1 MLVFELFYFFNMKS
15 YTILRFLL
23 TFFALVFIST
33 STFAS
38 EPTVWTVD
46 SRAEVLRG
54 DAKGVSISDTGAIVL
69 APKVAE
75 VYSTGQSY
83 VWSSA
88 VDGQGNVYLGTGNDG
103 KIFKID
109 AAGKGAL
116 FYDSNELDVSALAV
130 GKDGAVYAGTS
141 PDGKVYR
148 IAADGKAEVY
158 FDPGDKYIWS
168 LAVMADGSLAVGTG
182 ENGKLYKVKSAGATP
197 ESALLFDSSEAHII
211 SLAADSK
218 GNLYAGTDSNGVV
231 LRFDPDGKPF
241 AMLDVPLRE
250 VHDLSV
256 GPDGSVYAL
265 ALSDSASSSTASTAV
280 TATTV
285 SATPATATSS
295 TSDDANPTPT
305 PARSRNDL
313 NNVKSAVFRIF
324 PDGGSEILW
333 SSTTVIGFSVYAH
346 QTGNGFLLGTSDKGR
361 IYSITN
367 DGRETLL
374 LQTNEGQVSNILTD
388 GKKLLAASSNQG
400 KLYSFG
406 AESNAEGSYE
416 SSVRD
421 AKTSA
426 SWGRVWWTGAGNIEL
441 QTRSG
446 NTEKPDETWSAWSMP
461 QRDPKGGQ
469 IASPKARYFQW
480 KATLRGAATLND
492 VSVSYLGKNI
502 APEVLSIN
510 VLPTNVGLAAN
521 MMQPSDPAIEASG
534 IDPADLGMPQTA
546 NIPPRRFYQRGARAF
561 QWTAEDRNGDK
572 MEYDIYYREVK
583 ETNFHLL
590 KDSTKDTF
598 YTLDGLTLPDGRYVF
613 KIVASDALSNPA
625 SEALSGDRQS
635 EPVDIDNT
643 PPTVQV
649 VGVPQSSGD
658 KVRIVFQASESSGII
673 ERAEY
678 SVDGSTWRSVY
689 SDDGI
694 SDSASE
700 KYTLDIPLKAPGE
713 YVVALRVFDQNGN
726 AGSAR
731 TIVKK

>member
-1 MLVFELFYFFNMKS
+1 MKLFAK
-15 YTILRFLL
+15 ILLAGLL
-23 TFFALVFIST
+23 ALVNSNA
-33 STFAS
+33 FAG

-69 APKVAE
+69 APKLTE
-75 VYSTGQSY
+75 VFSTGQSY
-83 VWSSA
+83 VWSSVA
-88 VDGQGNVYLGTGNDG
+88 DAQGNVYLGTGNDG
-103 KIFKID
+103 KVFKVD
-109 AAGKGAL
+109 ATGKGTL
-116 FYDSNELDVSALAV
+116 FYDSNELDVAALAI

-148 IAADGKAEVY
+148 ITQDGKAEVY

-182 ENGKLYKVKSAGATP
+182 ENGKLYKVKSAGAKP
-197 ESALLFDSSEAHII
+197 EESLLFDSSETHII
-211 SLAADSK
+211 SLAADNK
-218 GNLYAGTDSNGVV
+218 GNLYAGTDPGGIV
-231 LRFDPDGKPF
+231 LRFGPDGKPF

-256 GPDGSVYAL
+256 GSDGSVYVL
-265 ALSDSASSSTASTAV
+265 ALSDSASTSSASAAV
-280 TATTV
+280 TAATV
-285 SATPATATSS
+285 SATPGSATTTSS
-295 TSDDANPTPT
+295 ANDDSNPQPT
-305 PARSRNDL
+305 PAHSRNDL
-313 NNVKSAVFRIF
+313 NNVKSAVFRIL
-324 PDGGSEILW
+324 PDGGNEILW
-333 SSTTVIGFSVYAH
+333 SSTTVTGFSVHAH
-346 QTGNGFLLGTSDKGR
+346 QTGSGVLLGTSDKGR
-361 IYSITN
+361 IYNITN

-388 GKKLLAASSNQG
+388 GKKLFAASSNQG

-406 AESNAEGSYE
+406 AENNAEGSYE

-426 SWGRVWWTGAGNIEL
+426 AWGRVWWNGTGNIEL
-441 QTRSG
+441 QTRTG
-446 NTEKPDETWSAWSMP
+446 NTEKPDETWSAWSAA

-469 IASPKARYFQW
+469 ITSPKARYLQW
-480 KATLRGAATLND
+480 KAVLRGASTLND
-492 VSVSYLGKNI
+492 VSVSYLGKNV
-502 APEVLSIN
+502 APEVLSIT
-510 VLPTNVGLAAN
+510 VLPANVGLAAN
-521 MMQPSDPAIEASG
+521 MVQPADPTLEASG
-534 IDPADLGMPQTA
+534 LDPADLGMPQM
-546 NIPPRRFYQRGARAF
+546 NNVMPRRFYQRGARSF

-572 MEYDIYYREVK
+572 MAYDVYYREVN

-590 KDSTKDTF
+590 KDDTRDTF
-598 YTLDGLTLPDGRYVF
+598 YTLDGLALPDGRYVF
-613 KIVASDALSNPA
+613 KIAASDSPSNPA
-625 SEALSGDRQS
+625 DQALSGDRVS

-643 PPTVQV
+643 PPTVQA
-649 VGVPQSSGD
+649 VGAPLISGERV
-658 KVRIVFQASESSGII
+658 KIVFQANESSGII

-678 SVDGSTWRSVY
+678 SIDGSTWRSVY

-694 SDSASE
+694 SDSAAE

-731 TIVKK
+731 VMVRR